1 MITDSKLTTCFAF
14 KPLSPE
20 ALSGLTSSL
29 LVFCS
34 IISTGHKHF
43 GSPIHCNLDSEAK
56 VSLAAFQSFC
66 FMEGTYTL
74 LVDQATMANTSTLH
88 HGLGHGL
95 GKDDS
100 GSLHQNYYIWANL
113 IMVLMVSSAH

>member
-1 MITDSKLTTCFAF
+1 MSVPILGDFKLVNLVKLVEWRADIGNFSF
-14 KPLSPE
+14 KL
-20 ALSGLTSSL
+20 LNLTSSL

-95 GKDDS
+95 GKDDP
-100 GSLHQNYYIWANL
+100 GSFHQNYYIW
-113 IMVLMVSSAH
+113 